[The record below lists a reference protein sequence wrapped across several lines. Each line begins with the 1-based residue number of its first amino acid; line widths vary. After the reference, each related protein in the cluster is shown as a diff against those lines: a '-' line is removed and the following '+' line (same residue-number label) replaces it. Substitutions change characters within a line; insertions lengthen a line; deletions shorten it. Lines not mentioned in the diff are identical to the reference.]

1 MTSDS
6 RAGLRETERSRA
18 GIIDRLL
25 DGIEQL
31 PIPYLVFCLIV
42 FVIGVV
48 LLPLAMVLRTPALS
62 WSIDLDSILSSYVMA
77 YSLGLMLYVRRSAR
91 QSLAAFAPVLDLD
104 DAAYQRLQTNLIRTP
119 TVPALLTGVSVV
131 ATSLLANY
139 LLVSEG
145 IRLALS
151 TPVGLI
157 TMLVLVCLTYGVVGI
172 LIYDLIRKL
181 WLISRIY
188 TLGGKFDLFN
198 RRTLYA
204 FSGLTARILAGW
216 LILSYPNALLA
227 AGNWRSPAWLTVTG
241 LTLAV
246 ILIAFAYTL
255 LHIHQRIRAEKERLL
270 LEVRSRLH
278 QSFTRL
284 HERMDRDTLQDV
296 AQLKVLMDSLVVER
310 DVLTKISTWPWQGET
325 LASFSS
331 VVLLPIGLWLIQ
343 TVIKQLLGT
352 G

>member
-6 RAGLRETERSRA
+6 YAGLRETEQSRS
-18 GIIDRLL
+18 GVIDRFMEW
-25 DGIEQL
+25 IEQL
-31 PIPYLVFCLIV
+31 PISYLVFCLIV

-48 LLPLAMVLRTPALS
+48 LLPLGMVLRSPDHLWT
-62 WSIDLDSILSSYVMA
+62 IDLDSILSSYVIA

-119 TVPALLTGVSVV
+119 TAPALLTSVSVV
-131 ATSLLANY
+131 ATSIVANY
-139 LLVSEG
+139 LVASEEM
-145 IRLALS
+145 RSLLFSPA
-151 TPVGLI
+151 VLI
-157 TMLVLVCLTYGVVGI
+157 TTVVLVGLTYGMVGI
-172 LIYDLIRKL
+172 LVYDLIRKL

-188 TLGGKFDLFN
+188 ALGGKFDLFN
-198 RRTLYA
+198 RHTLYA

-216 LILSYPNALLA
+216 LILSYPSALLA
-227 AGNWRSPAWLTVTG
+227 GGNWRSPAWLTVTG

-246 ILIAFAYTL
+246 ILIAFVYTL
-255 LHIHQRIRAEKERLL
+255 LHIHQRMRTEKERLL
-270 LEVRSRLH
+270 LDVQSRLR
-278 QSFTRL
+278 QAFTRL
-284 HERMDRDTLQDV
+284 HERMDHDTLQDV

-325 LASFSS
+325 LAGFSS

-343 TVIKQLLGT
+343 TLIKQLLGT

>member
-1 MTSDS
+1 MSDS
-6 RAGLRETERSRA
+6 RAGSMETGWNRS
-18 GIIDRLL
+18 GVIDRLL
-25 DGIEQL
+25 EWIEQL
-31 PIPYLVFCLIV
+31 PIPDFVFSLIV
-42 FVIGVV
+42 FVIGAM
-48 LLPLAMVLRTPALS
+48 LLPLGLALSTPAFS

-77 YSLGLMLYVRRSAR
+77 YSLGLMLYVRRFAR
-91 QSLAAFAPVLDLD
+91 RSLAAFAPVLDLD
-104 DAAYQRLQTNLIRTP
+104 AAAYQRLQANLIRTP

-145 IRLALS
+145 IRLALF

-157 TMLVLVCLTYGVVGI
+157 SMLVLVCLTYGVVGI

-216 LILSYPNALLA
+216 LILSYPNALLT

-246 ILIAFAYTL
+246 ILVAFAYTL
-255 LHIHQRIRAEKERLL
+255 LHIHQRMRAEKERLL
-270 LEVRSRLH
+270 LDVQSRLH
-278 QSFTRL
+278 LSFTRL

-310 DVLTKISTWPWQGET
+310 DILTKISTWPWQGET
-325 LASFSS
+325 LAGFSS

-343 TVIKQLLGT
+343 TLIKQLLST
-352 G
+352 S